1 MELETGSLQV
11 ERARAV
17 EERAVAAMAV
27 VEQGVVMVAATVE
40 GAEVG

>member
-11 ERARAV
+11 ERARAA
-17 EERAVAAMAV
+17 AVKAVAMAAAMAV
-27 VEQGVVMVAATVE
+27 AAKVAATVE